1 MINTTAKLSL
11 YSESEAKFFIF
22 FYYNHVDKSWQAA
35 VTGEGIFISTI
46 KSSKLQ

>member
-11 YSESEAKFFIF
+11 YSETYIQCF
-22 FYYNHVDKSWQAA
+22 FYCNHVDKTWQAA
-35 VTGEGIFISTI
+35 VTGECIFISMI